1 MLARFYR
8 LFWVK
13 AKNVKL
19 LESMIQDRFRTP
31 SIPKS
36 AMPISLAALLVSSL
50 TTLYAWWVV
59 WQLGLAL
66 SGVTEEMVTKS
77 LAQQTYFADTLKSV
91 SSLPLLAW
99 LVLLLLALL
108 PLLLFVPTVRSIRHA
123 QQASRALTREDL
135 IAARVQTADSSDAG
149 WYAIGYAIFALLVF
163 TAIWFVVARDVAV
176 GNTFFKLD
184 LMLEK
189 AGLVGQ
195 AFLTNVFIFMVAQ
208 VFILIWGLV
217 VAIAR
222 MVPGKAGQPIRLLAT
237 LYTDAFRGLPSV
249 ITIYLIGFG
258 LPLTGFPILG
268 DLPPVWYAIFALTL
282 TYGAYVAE
290 VYRAGIESIH
300 PSQMMAARS
309 LGLNFVQTMRFVIVP
324 QAIRRIIPP
333 LLNDFIGLQKDTAL
347 VNVIGTID
355 AFNQA
360 RILASNNFNLSTVTI
375 VAILFVL
382 ITIPQARFVDRL
394 LEQDA
399 KKTRG
404 AK

>member
-1 MLARFYR
+1 MTDRTARFR
-8 LFWVK
+8 
-13 AKNVKL
+13 A
-19 LESMIQDRFRTP
+19 P
-31 SIPKS
+31 SVPKS
-36 AMPISLAALLVSSL
+36 AMPLSAAALLVSSL
-50 TTLYAWWVV
+50 TTLFAWWVV
-59 WQLGLAL
+59 WQLALAL
-66 SGVTEEMVTKS
+66 AGVTEEKV
-77 LAQQTYFADTLKSV
+77 AEALKQKVYWTQMWVAV
-91 SSLPLLAW
+91 SSLGFVVWMVLI
-99 LVLLLLALL
+99 VLLLVPLFLFLPVVRGLTASARAKKALQL
-108 PLLLFVPTVRSIRHA
+108 
-123 QQASRALTREDL
+123 EDL
-135 IAARVQTADSSDAG
+135 ISARVATADSSSAS
-149 WYAIGYAIFALLVF
+149 WFAIGYSIFAVLGF
-163 TAIWFVVARDVAV
+163 GIISFIIAKDNAV
-176 GNTFFKLD
+176 GSTFFKLD

-208 VFILIWGLV
+208 VFILIWALV
-217 VAIAR
+217 VALAR
-222 MVPGKAGQPIRLLAT
+222 MIPGAAGQPIRLLAT

-309 LGLNFVQTMRFVIVP
+309 LGLNFFQTMRFVIVP
-324 QAIRRIIPP
+324 QAVRRIIPP

-360 RILASNNFNLSTVTI
+360 KILASNNFNLSTVTI
-375 VAILFVL
+375 VAIIFVL
-382 ITIPQARFVDRL
+382 ITIPQARFVDHL
-394 LEQDA
+394 LEKDA
-399 KKTRG
+399 AKTRG

>member
-1 MLARFYR
+1 M
-8 LFWVK
+8 
-13 AKNVKL
+13 NTH
-19 LESMIQDRFRTP
+19 SDRFRAP

-36 AMPISLAALLVSSL
+36 AMPLSTAALLISSL
-50 TTLYAWWVV
+50 TTLLTWFVL
-59 WQLGLAL
+59 WQLALAMA
-66 SGVTEEMVTKS
+66 GVTEEQVAVS
-77 LAQQTYFADTLKSV
+77 LEKKMYWSAMLARV
-91 SSLPLLAW
+91 SDLPWFAW
-99 LVLLLLALL
+99 LVLAVLALV
-108 PLLLFVPTVRSIRHA
+108 PLLLFFPTVKAIL
-123 QQASRALTREDL
+123 QARQARTALQFENL
-135 IAARVQTADSSDAG
+135 IAARVATANSSNFS
-149 WYAIGYAIFALLVF
+149 WYAIGYSVF
-163 TAIWFVVARDVAV
+163 VVLFFGGIWFVIAKDIAV

-184 LMLEK
+184 LMWEK
-189 AGLVGQ
+189 ASLVVS

-208 VFILIWGLV
+208 VFILIWGLLI
-217 VAIAR
+217 ALAR
-222 MVPGKAGQPIRLLAT
+222 MVPGAAGQPIRLLAT

-309 LGLNFVQTMRFVIVP
+309 LGLNFTQTMRFVIVP

-355 AFNQA
+355 AFNQS

-382 ITIPQARFVDRL
+382 ITIPQARLVDRL
-394 LEQDA
+394 LEKDA
-399 KKTRG
+399 SKTRG

>member
-1 MLARFYR
+1 MTDRSARFR
-8 LFWVK
+8 
-13 AKNVKL
+13 A
-19 LESMIQDRFRTP
+19 P

-36 AMPISLAALLVSSL
+36 AMPISLAALLISSL
-50 TTLYAWWVV
+50 TTLFAWWVL
-59 WQLGLAL
+59 WQLALVLA
-66 SGVTEEMVTKS
+66 GVTEENISKALEKNVYWTEM
-77 LAQQTYFADTLKSV
+77 LARVATL
-91 SSLPLLAW
+91 PIWAW
-99 LVLLLLALL
+99 LVLGVLAVI
-108 PLLLFVPTVRSIRHA
+108 PLWLFISAFKSAKAATRA
-123 QQASRALTREDL
+123 KDFLQQEDL
-135 IAARVQTADSSDAG
+135 VSARVATADSSNAA
-149 WYAIGYAIFALLVF
+149 WFSIGYAIFILLGF
-163 TAIWFVVARDVAV
+163 TALWFVIAKDVAV
-176 GNTFFKLD
+176 GSTFFKLD

-208 VFILIWGLV
+208 VFILIWALV
-217 VAIAR
+217 VALAR
-222 MVPGKAGQPIRLLAT
+222 MIPGAAGQPIRLLAT

-258 LPLTGFPILG
+258 LPLTGIPILG
-268 DLPPVWYAIFALTL
+268 DLSPVWYAIFALTL

-309 LGLNFVQTMRFVIVP
+309 LGLNFFQTMRFVIVP
-324 QAIRRIIPP
+324 QAVRRIIPP

-382 ITIPQARFVDRL
+382 ITIPQARLVDTL
-394 LEQDA
+394 LEQDSR
-399 KKTRG
+399 KTRG
-404 AK
+404 AR

>member
-1 MLARFYR
+1 MSEPRSARFS
-8 LFWVK
+8 
-13 AKNVKL
+13 A
-19 LESMIQDRFRTP
+19 P
-31 SIPKS
+31 SLPKS
-36 AMPISLAALLVSSL
+36 AMPVSLAAVLVSSL
-50 TTLYAWWVV
+50 TTLFAWWAI
-59 WQLGLAL
+59 WQLALTLA
-66 SGVTEEMVTKS
+66 GVSEEQVGAAISRNTYWAS
-77 LAQQTYFADTLKSV
+77 LLPRV
-91 SSLPLLAW
+91 SSLPWYAW
-99 LVLLLLALL
+99 LVLGLLALL
-108 PLLLFVPTVRSIRHA
+108 PLLLFIPALRST
-123 QQASRALTREDL
+123 QAANSAKKALQHQDL
-135 IAARVQTADSSDAG
+135 INARVATADSSNAA
-149 WYAIGYAIFALLVF
+149 WYSIGYAIFALLF
-163 TAIWFVVARDVAV
+163 FGAIWFMIAKDVAV

-189 AGLVGQ
+189 AGLVGY

-208 VFILIWGLV
+208 AFILVWGLV
-217 VAIAR
+217 IAIAR
-222 MVPGKAGQPIRLLAT
+222 MIPGQAGQPIRLLAT

-258 LPLTGFPILG
+258 LPLTGFPLLG

-309 LGLNFVQTMRFVIVP
+309 LGLGFAQTMRFVIVP

-375 VAILFVL
+375 VAIIFVL

-394 LEQDA
+394 LEQDNA
-399 KKTRG
+399 KTRG

>member
-1 MLARFYR
+1 M
-8 LFWVK
+8 
-13 AKNVKL
+13 N
-19 LESMIQDRFRTP
+19 QDSSRFRAP

-36 AMPISLAALLVSSL
+36 AMPLTLAALLISSL
-50 TTLYAWWVV
+50 TTLFAWWVV
-59 WQLGLAL
+59 WQLALAL
-66 SGVTEEMVTKS
+66 AGVTEEQTA
-77 LAQQTYFADTLKSV
+77 LALEKNLYWSEMLPRV
-91 SSLPLLAW
+91 SSLPWFAFLGLGVMVLIPLA
-99 LVLLLLALL
+99 
-108 PLLLFVPTVRSIRHA
+108 LFVPTI
-123 QQASRALTREDL
+123 QAYGFAARAKQALTQEDL
-135 IAARVQTADSSDAG
+135 IEARVATANSSNAA
-149 WYAIGYAIFALLVF
+149 WYAIGYAIFAVLLFGTV
-163 TAIWFVVARDVAV
+163 WFMIARDVAV

-189 AGLVGQ
+189 AGLVGN

-217 VAIAR
+217 VALAR
-222 MVPGKAGQPIRLLAT
+222 MVPGAAGQPIRLLAT

-309 LGLNFVQTMRFVIVP
+309 LGLNFFQTMRFVIVP

-382 ITIPQARFVDRL
+382 ITIPQARLVDRL

-399 KKTRG
+399 AKTRG

>member
-1 MLARFYR
+1 MLF
-8 LFWVK
+8 
-13 AKNVKL
+13 
-19 LESMIQDRFRTP
+19 
-31 SIPKS
+31 
-36 AMPISLAALLVSSL
+36 
-50 TTLYAWWVV
+50 AWSVV
-59 WQLGLAL
+59 WQLALAL
-66 SGVTEEMVTKS
+66 AGVTEENVAAAVEKNLYWFLMWS
-77 LAQQTYFADTLKSV
+77 RV
-91 SSLPLLAW
+91 SGLPFLAW
-99 LVLLLLALL
+99 VGLVGLAIV
-108 PLLLFVPTVRSIRHA
+108 PLLLFIPAFRGLSA
-123 QQASRALTREDL
+123 AARAKNARLKDDL
-135 IAARVQTADSSDAG
+135 ILARVESADSSNSA
-149 WYAIGYAIFALLVF
+149 WFTIGYAVFALLAF
-163 TAIWFVVARDVAV
+163 SSIGFMIAKDVAV

-184 LMLEK
+184 LMLSK

-208 VFILIWGLV
+208 VFILVWALI
-217 VAIAR
+217 VALAR
-222 MVPGKAGQPIRLLAT
+222 MIPGSAGQPIRLLAT
-237 LYTDAFRGLPSV
+237 LYTDVFRGLPSV

-268 DLPPVWYAIFALTL
+268 DLSPIWYAIFALML

-309 LGLNFVQTMRFVIVP
+309 LGLNFFQTMRFVIVP

-399 KKTRG
+399 AKTRG

>member
-1 MLARFYR
+1 MTP
-8 LFWVK
+8 
-13 AKNVKL
+13 N
-19 LESMIQDRFRTP
+19 RFRTP

-36 AMPISLAALLVSSL
+36 AIPISLIALLVSSL
-50 TTLYAWWVV
+50 ATLYAWWVL
-59 WQLGLAL
+59 WQLALALAGVNEENLGKALENKNYLVATSSALSSLPAFAWVAL
-66 SGVTEEMVTKS
+66 SG
-77 LAQQTYFADTLKSV
+77 
-91 SSLPLLAW
+91 
-99 LVLLLLALL
+99 LALL
-108 PLLLFVPTVRSIRHA
+108 PLLLFISAIRSLQHGKNA
-123 QQASRALTREDL
+123 QKALLQNDL
-135 IAARVQTADSSDAG
+135 ITTRVQTANSSEAG

-163 TAIWFVVARDVAV
+163 SAVWFVVARDVAV

-195 AFLTNVFIFMVAQ
+195 AFLTNVFIFMVAE
-208 VFILIWGLV
+208 VFILVWGLV

-237 LYTDAFRGLPSV
+237 LYTDTFRGLPSV

-258 LPLTGFPILG
+258 LPLTGFPLLG

-309 LGLNFVQTMRFVIVP
+309 LGLSFAQTMRFVIVP
-324 QAIRRIIPP
+324 QAVRRIIPP

-360 RILASNNFNLSTVTI
+360 RILASNSFNLSAVTI

-382 ITIPQARFVDRL
+382 ITIPQARLVDRL

-399 KKTRG
+399 AKTRG
-404 AK
+404 VR

>member
-1 MLARFYR
+1 MTDH
-8 LFWVK
+8 
-13 AKNVKL
+13 
-19 LESMIQDRFRTP
+19 SSRFRAP

-36 AMPISLAALLVSSL
+36 AMPVSLAALLISKLTSL
-50 TTLYAWWVV
+50 FAWWVI
-59 WQLGLAL
+59 WQLALVLA
-66 SGVTEEMVTKS
+66 GVTEEKINAAVEKNVYWSEM
-77 LAQQTYFADTLKSV
+77 
-91 SSLPLLAW
+91 SSRVLDLPIGAW
-99 LVLLLLALL
+99 AVLIILALI
-108 PLLLFVPTVRSIRHA
+108 PLLLFIPALKSAKT
-123 QQASRALTREDL
+123 ASRAVRFIQKQDL
-135 IAARVQTADSSDAG
+135 ISARVATADSSNNA
-149 WYAIGYAIFALLVF
+149 WFSIGYAIFTLLGF
-163 TAIWFVVARDVAV
+163 TALWFVIARDVAV
-176 GNTFFKLD
+176 GSTFFKLD

-208 VFILIWGLV
+208 VFILIWALV
-217 VAIAR
+217 VALAR
-222 MVPGKAGQPIRLLAT
+222 MIPGAAGQPIRLLAT

-258 LPLTGFPILG
+258 LPLTGIPILG
-268 DLPPVWYAIFALTL
+268 DLSPVWYAIIALTL

-309 LGLNFVQTMRFVIVP
+309 LGLNFFQTMRFVIVP
-324 QAIRRIIPP
+324 QAVRRIIPP

-382 ITIPQARFVDRL
+382 ITIPQARLVDRL
-394 LEQDA
+394 LEADA
-399 KKTRG
+399 RKTRG
-404 AK
+404 SK

>member
-1 MLARFYR
+1 MTDRSARFR
-8 LFWVK
+8 
-13 AKNVKL
+13 A
-19 LESMIQDRFRTP
+19 P

-50 TTLYAWWVV
+50 TTLFTWWVI
-59 WQLGLAL
+59 WQLALVLA
-66 SGVTEEMVTKS
+66 GVTEEKITNANEKNVYWSEM
-77 LAQQTYFADTLKSV
+77 
-91 SSLPLLAW
+91 LPRVAALPIWAW
-99 LVLLLLALL
+99 LGLGILVLI
-108 PLLLFVPTVRSIRHA
+108 PLWLFIPAFKSAKAAT
-123 QQASRALTREDL
+123 RAKGYLQKQDL
-135 IAARVQTADSSDAG
+135 IAARVATADSSNTA
-149 WYAIGYAIFALLVF
+149 WFSIGYAIFILLGF
-163 TAIWFVVARDVAV
+163 TGLWFIIAKDVAV
-176 GNTFFKLD
+176 GSTFFKLD

-208 VFILIWGLV
+208 VFILIWALI
-217 VAIAR
+217 VALAR
-222 MVPGKAGQPIRLLAT
+222 MIPGEAGQPIRLLAT
-237 LYTDAFRGLPSV
+237 FYTDAFRGLPSV

-258 LPLTGFPILG
+258 LPLTGIPILG
-268 DLPPVWYAIFALTL
+268 DLSPVWYAIFALTL

-309 LGLNFVQTMRFVIVP
+309 LGLNFFQTMRFVIVP
-324 QAIRRIIPP
+324 QAVRRIIPP
-333 LLNDFIGLQKDTAL
+333 LLNDFVGLQKDTAL

-382 ITIPQARFVDRL
+382 ITIPQARLVDRL

-399 KKTRG
+399 RKTRG